1 MTGHLFHDPKET
13 TSPRAPL
20 DHDLASARFARV
32 AVERGIDGWQRG
44 NSEDTLTY
52 RIPHPASSHDQTIEV
67 GQRVLVPLGRG
78 DKLVGGFVV
87 QVAGRELLGSLPPHK
102 AKPVTKVERAR
113 LPAKLIA
120 LASWIAEY
128 YVCPLGMVL
137 ASMVPAAVKDNTG
150 RRRETL
156 LALAPPPTPETINA
170 LKAQARDAW
179 MRITTLPPDRFPISE
194 LELKLEIQ
202 ARTLAPIN
210 QLLRAGLLQ
219 EVEREVVRAARGML
233 PLDAPIGG
241 DSLATITLSREQ
253 ESVIEGIDA
262 PPTSPARFAVH
273 LLLGVTGSGKTE
285 VYLRLLARTLERG
298 LNALMLVPEI
308 SLTPQTAGR
317 LMRRLGGPDVVAVL
331 HSGLTASQRHAE
343 WARVASGSARVVIG
357 ARSAVFAPLERIG
370 LVIVDEEH
378 ATDYKQDQLPRYH
391 ARDVAIKRAQLEA
404 CPVLL
409 GSATPSLESWAN
421 ATQPTPGGD
430 GPRAPRFKLWR
441 LTTRVAGGTLPSVQ
455 IVDLARERQGIA
467 KTFIPRGTGVPPV
480 PLTPRDRADKSPV
493 PPTIEPLTP
502 ASAHPPV
509 RPGWSASLDCIG
521 PTLHAALTETLSAN
535 AQAILLLNRRGFASQ
550 IACAK
555 PSCGWV
561 LLCDDCDAAQ
571 VWHRSSDL
579 PRAGVLRCHH
589 CLAERTLP
597 NACPQCHGRVVCLG
611 IGTQRVEEE
620 LLAKFPILAGGVLAR
635 ADGDSIDSARD
646 WFQVLSDFQ
655 SGRTRVLLG
664 TQMIAKGHDFAGV
677 RLVGVI
683 NADTSLMLPDFRAGE
698 RTFQLV
704 AQVAGRAGRG
714 RKPGLVIVQTFN
726 PQDPSIVLA
735 SRHDYET
742 FARRELEIRRRSHL
756 PPATRLARVIV
767 RDRDFTKARTLAEVL
782 AQALEQV
789 ATPLGARV
797 LGPAPCTIARIAQ
810 HHRLGIEVFAP
821 SAAALAQTLGTL
833 RRMGLMRSDATTA
846 IDVDPVSLA

>member
-1 MTGHLFHDPKET
+1 MAP
-13 TSPRAPL
+13 SPAL
-20 DHDLASARFARV
+20 DDAALATARFARV
-32 AVERGIDGWQRG
+32 AIERGIDGWQRG
-44 NSEDTLTY
+44 QSEDTLTY
-52 RIPHPASSHDQTIEV
+52 RVGDEPVEV
-67 GQRVLVPLGRG
+67 GQRVLVPLGQG

-87 QVAGRELLGSLPPHK
+87 EAGGGRELLGSLAPNK
-102 AKPVTKVERAR
+102 AKPIATVERAR
-113 LPAKLIA
+113 LPARLID
-120 LASWIAEY
+120 LATWIAEY

-156 LALAPPPTPETINA
+156 LALAVTPSPDAVQA
-170 LKAQARDAW
+170 LKAQAREAW
-179 MRITTLPPDRFPISE
+179 ARIAALPPERFPISE
-194 LELKLEIQ
+194 LELKLELQ

-210 QLLRAGLLQ
+210 QLLRAGFLQ
-219 EVEREVVRAARGML
+219 EVQREVVRAARGML
-233 PLDAPIGG
+233 PLDIPIGG
-241 DSLATITLSREQ
+241 EADASVTLTREQ
-253 ESVIEGIDA
+253 ETVIEGIDGCVVGQVKTLAGASGSLA
-262 PPTSPARFAVH
+262 PGTSAPSAARPFAVH

-343 WARVASGSARVVIG
+343 WARVAAGSARIVIG

-370 LVIVDEEH
+370 LIIVDEEH

-391 ARDVAIKRAQLEA
+391 ARDVAIKRAQIEA
-404 CPVLL
+404 CPIML

-421 ATQPTPGGD
+421 ATQPTPGPGTET
-430 GPRAPRFKLWR
+430 RAPRFRLWR
-441 LTTRVAGGTLPSVQ
+441 LTNRVAGGSLPQVQ
-455 IVDLARERQGIA
+455 IVDLARERQTLA
-467 KTFIPRGTGVPPV
+467 KAPSDPRGTGG
-480 PLTPRDRADKSPV
+480 TPAPHSREASRKSADPSPV
-493 PPTIEPLTP
+493 R
-502 ASAHPPV
+502 A
-509 RPGWSASLDCIG
+509 GWSAALDCIG
-521 PTLHAALTETLSAN
+521 PTLHAALADTLAQN

-561 LLCDDCDAAQ
+561 MLCDDCDAAQ
-571 VWHRSSDL
+571 VWHRSGDL

-597 NACPQCHGRVVCLG
+597 KACPQCQGRVVCLG

-620 LLAKFPILAGGVLAR
+620 LLAKFPVLAEGDGHALAR

-714 RKPGLVIVQTFN
+714 SENGFVIVQTFN

-756 PPATRLARVIV
+756 PPAVRMARVVV
-767 RDRDFTKARTLAEVL
+767 RDRDFTKARVLADELAE
-782 AQALEQV
+782 ALERV
-789 ATPLGARV
+789 GTPLGARV

-833 RRMGLMRSDATTA
+833 RRMGLMRSDGTTA